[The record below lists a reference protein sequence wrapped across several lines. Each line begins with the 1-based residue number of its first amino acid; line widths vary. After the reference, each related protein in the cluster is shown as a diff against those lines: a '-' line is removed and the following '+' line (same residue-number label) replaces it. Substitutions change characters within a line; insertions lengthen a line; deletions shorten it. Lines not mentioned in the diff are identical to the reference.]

1 MIREQQILRGVLAN
15 YTGQPTIKV
24 QVDGGTDSI
33 SITAPNQAT
42 YKTRFLTAT
51 QGNIGYVF
59 KADSDSE
66 NRTDLSIVA
75 DPASDYATLRYWDYY
90 DITFV
95 GTISVTVYLDDTTT
109 AVISATTLTSSNVQ
123 DTQRVYFPSN
133 SYGRIPYLLLNT
145 SSTNDGYI
153 VSQKPGAKTAQSL
166 TSSPLTVLRGVT
178 LLYKS
183 RPQFKISLDGTTI
196 QTVAVDTVPSQTK
209 FAPRNITLP
218 SGHIGYFPH
227 LESTSTSDIA
237 DFNFITEPSALYS
250 EQIVWHFYE
259 VTFSGT
265 VNVSLYLDNV
275 LLVGDGDDS
284 SASTS
289 KKPLTTSK
297 IQETVKV
304 YLPAL
309 SYGRL
314 PHVLNDKSDAGNI
327 LGWNPIALPVR
338 FYKTLEGV
346 SECQITYKGD
356 VFVDFYIDGVKLG
369 DTYQFDEQFDDTG
382 TSIYAVESFLLPEN
396 SGGYVFQYI
405 QISGDGDIISVETD
419 AHQLDLQPAMETEPG

>member
-1 MIREQQILRGVLAN
+1 M
-15 YTGQPTIKV
+15 
-24 QVDGGTDSI
+24 
-33 SITAPNQAT
+33 
-42 YKTRFLTAT
+42 
-51 QGNIGYVF
+51 
-59 KADSDSE
+59 
-66 NRTDLSIVA
+66 
-75 DPASDYATLRYWDYY
+75 
-90 DITFV
+90 
-95 GTISVTVYLDDTTT
+95 
-109 AVISATTLTSSNVQ
+109 
-123 DTQRVYFPSN
+123 
-133 SYGRIPYLLLNT
+133 
-145 SSTNDGYI
+145 
-153 VSQKPGAKTAQSL
+153 
-166 TSSPLTVLRGVT
+166 
-178 LLYKS
+178 
-183 RPQFKISLDGTTI
+183 
-196 QTVAVDTVPSQTK
+196 
-209 FAPRNITLP
+209 
-218 SGHIGYFPH
+218 
-227 LESTSTSDIA
+227 
-237 DFNFITEPSALYS
+237 
-250 EQIVWHFYE
+250 
-259 VTFSGT
+259 
-265 VNVSLYLDNV
+265 
-275 LLVGDGDDS
+275 VGDGDDS

-289 KKPLTTSK
+289 KKTLTTSK

>member
-1 MIREQQILRGVLAN
+1 MIREQQILRGVLAH
-15 YTGQPTIKV
+15 YEGAPTITV
-24 QVDGGTDSI
+24 SVDGGNDSI
-33 SITAPNQAT
+33 SITAPNHAS
-42 YKTRFLTAT
+42 YRTRFLTAE
-51 QGNIGYVF
+51 QGNIGYIF
-59 KADSDSE
+59 KAESNSE
-66 NRTDLSIVA
+66 NRTDLSVVSEQV
-75 DPASDYATLRYWDYY
+75 SDYSVLRYWDYY

-95 GTISVTVYLDDTTT
+95 GQISVTIYLDDTTT
-109 AVISATTLTSSNVQ
+109 PVISATTLTAGSVQ

-133 SYGRIPYLLLNT
+133 SYGRVPYLVVNT
-145 SSTNDGYI
+145 SNTNDGYL
-153 VSQKPGAKTAQSL
+153 VSQKPIAKTAQNL
-166 TSSPLTVLRGVT
+166 TASPLQVIRGVT
-178 LLYKS
+178 LLYKGS
-183 RPQFKISLDGTTI
+183 PQFTVSLDGASISSTNAS
-196 QTVAVDTVPSQTK
+196 VVPTQAK

-227 LESTSTSDIA
+227 FESTNTSDIA

-284 SASTS
+284 SATTS
-289 KKPLTTSK
+289 KKTLTTSK

-314 PHVLNDKSDAGNI
+314 PHVLNDKSDAGNV
-327 LGWNPIALPVR
+327 LSWNPVALPVK

-405 QISGDGDIISVETD
+405 QISGGGDIISVETD
-419 AHQLDLQPAMETEPG
+419 AHQLDLQPATETKPG